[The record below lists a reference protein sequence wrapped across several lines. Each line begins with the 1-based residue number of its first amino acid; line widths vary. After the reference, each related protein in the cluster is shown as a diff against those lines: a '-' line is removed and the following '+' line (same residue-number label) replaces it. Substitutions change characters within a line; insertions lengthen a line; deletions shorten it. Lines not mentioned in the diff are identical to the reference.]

1 MSFIVVT
8 CSIHVLKEAFTILM
22 HNVVVIWTLLQGTIT
37 LQQYS
42 PCSSY
47 EYGILY
53 LLHKLDMLK

>member
-1 MSFIVVT
+1 MKQVRNAMIFIVVT
-8 CSIHVLKEAFTILM
+8 YSIHVLKVTFTILM
-22 HNVVVIWTLLQGTIT
+22 CNVIVIT
-37 LQQYS
+37 LQQNS